1 MNSHILIQS
10 KKEDIFYCEKCGR
23 LSYKGKIC
31 QNLPFKCI
39 NTFNIDPLKIK
50 YHPITAIADYN
61 IPSHIKYLECKNKGI
76 SKIKK
81 LFHFPNKRHKNN
93 SNKINKIR
101 NIPNNTNFPPNIKF

>member
-39 NTFNIDPLKIK
+39 NTFNISKM
-50 YHPITAIADYN
+50 
-61 IPSHIKYLECKNKGI
+61 KNH
-76 SKIKK
+76 SYQ
-81 LFHFPNKRHKNN
+81 
-93 SNKINKIR
+93 
-101 NIPNNTNFPPNIKF
+101 PPDMI